1 MTLPFPH
8 VEGTLLSDHCTFGIG
23 GPAKYFAEAKTVSEM
38 VQMLSYCHQKKL
50 PFFILGKGSNTLF
63 DDRGYNGL
71 VIFNRIDTLEHQEGR
86 FIVGSGYGFARLGS
100 QTARLGWSGLEFA
113 SGIPATVGGA
123 IYMNAGA
130 NGKETKDALESVTF
144 VTETGEI
151 VNYKKEELEFGYRHS
166 SFQRMQG
173 AIVSAVFILTSSPV
187 AKVSQKEILEYRLK
201 TQPYKDKS
209 AGCAFRN
216 PPGLAAGKLI
226 DECGGKGIRVGQ
238 AAVSDKHANFIINTG
253 SAKASDILHL
263 IREIK
268 ETVYKEKGVHLEEE
282 IRYVPYEP
290 SND

>member
-8 VEGTLLSDHCTFGIG
+8 AEGKFLSEHCTFGIG
-23 GPAKYFAEAKTVSEM
+23 GPAKYFAEAKTIPEM
-38 VQMLSYCHQKKL
+38 VQMLTHCHQIHL

-63 DDRGYNGL
+63 DDKGYNGL
-71 VIFNRIDTLEHQEGR
+71 VIFNRIDHFEQNEGR
-86 FIVGSGYGFARLGS
+86 FTVGGGYGFARLGG

-123 IYMNAGA
+123 IWMNAGA

-144 VTETGEI
+144 VTEKGDLMT
-151 VNYKKEELEFGYRHS
+151 YKKEELQFGYRHS
-166 SFQRMQG
+166 SFQKMRG
-173 AIVSAVFILTSSPV
+173 AIVEAVFALTPSSD
-187 AKVSQKEILEYRLK
+187 AKSSQKEILEYRLK

-226 DECGGKGIRVGQ
+226 DECGGKGIQIGD

-263 IREIK
+263 IQEIK
-268 ETVYKEKGVHLEEE
+268 ETVYNERGIHLEEE
-282 IRYVPYEP
+282 IRYIPYEP
-290 SND
+290 ND